1 MISASGTLVLAGRLI
16 RVPTGAGTLSRIS
29 LLLMALAFLRGSL
42 LAQGTAAA
50 SQTGKAR
57 SAPIT
62 KAVQEPELQGR
73 LAALEAAKQGSDATT
88 VGTAARLV
96 IAFGLRRWGEL
107 QLEALSPTEAVAAFR
122 RSLDFEDA
130 PTARLDLAVS
140 YLAARRLDEALSTAT
155 EVLTANPENAKGW
168 YLQGRVWV
176 EKKLY
181 EHAIE
186 SFRHSL
192 DIESSPGAM
201 YWLGAALLQTR
212 QPEQA
217 KAIFHKLLNQ
227 STNRAWMH
235 ARFSEAYRD
244 AQYRDDAARERQL
257 AAQIDPALAH
267 RTIAAPPPDSDLI
280 LDDAGYW
287 STSKPPGRVSPSP
300 DQRRKLQADLRKVV
314 ASALNDLGTAEAR
327 QQQFPLALA
336 HFHQAEGWQPD
347 TPGLQRNIGIA
358 AMRESDYAE
367 AVRTLQPVIAA
378 NPQDA
383 VARAALG
390 SAWFA
395 VNNFAQAAK
404 TLSPLGDAVLQHPE
418 VAYAMA
424 ESLVKI
430 NKYSEAAG
438 LLARMEN
445 MQLPPQMF
453 LLVAQAWSQMGVYP
467 RAVDACHR
475 ALEADPKLPTAH
487 YLAGLALI
495 RQDRAADAAQEF
507 RDELRLDPNN
517 AEAQYNLAF
526 VLLQQSQDEEAVG
539 WLRKVL
545 ALNPEHAEA
554 NYELG
559 KQLFRSG
566 DAVDAIA
573 YLEAAARLKPS
584 FEPVHYQLQAAYR
597 AAGRL
602 QDADREAKIYRELKA
617 KSRNITLPPPR
628 AQGETSPQPN

>member
-1 MISASGTLVLAGRLI
+1 
-16 RVPTGAGTLSRIS
+16 
-29 LLLMALAFLRGSL
+29 
-42 LAQGTAAA
+42 
-50 SQTGKAR
+50 
-57 SAPIT
+57 
-62 KAVQEPELQGR
+62 
-73 LAALEAAKQGSDATT
+73 LAALEAAKQGGDAAA
-88 VGTAARLV
+88 VGNSARLV
-96 IAFGLRRWGEL
+96 IAVGLRRWGEV
-107 QLEALSPTEAVAAFR
+107 QLEAQSPTEAIDAFR

-130 PTARLDLAVS
+130 PAARLDLAVS
-140 YLAARRLDEALSTAT
+140 YLAAKRLDEALSTAT
-155 EVLTANPENAKGW
+155 EILTANPGNAKGW
-168 YLQGRVWV
+168 YLQGRVWM

-192 DIESSPGAM
+192 EIESTPGAM
-201 YWLGAALLQTR
+201 YWLGAALLQTK

-217 KAIFHKLLNQ
+217 KAIFQELLNQ

-235 ARFSEAYRD
+235 GRISAAYRD
-244 AQYRDDAARERQL
+244 AQYTEDAARELRL

-267 RTIAAPPPDSDLI
+267 RSIGLPPSDSDLI
-280 LDDAGYW
+280 FDDAGYW
-287 STSKPPGRVSPSP
+287 STSKPANRVSPSA
-300 DQRRKLQADLRKVV
+300 DQRHKLQAELRKIV

-327 QQQFPLALA
+327 QQQFALALA
-336 HFHQAEGWQPD
+336 HFHEAEGWQPD

-358 AMRESDYAE
+358 AMRVSDYAE

-395 VNNFAQAAK
+395 VNHFAEAAK
-404 TLSPLGDAVLQHPE
+404 TLSPLGNSVLQHPE
-418 VAYAMA
+418 VAYALA
-424 ESLVKI
+424 ESLVRI
-430 NKYSEAAG
+430 NKYADATA
-438 LLARMEN
+438 LLDRMAN
-445 MQLPPQMF
+445 TQLSPQML

-467 RAVDACHR
+467 RAVEACHR
-475 ALEADPKLPTAH
+475 ALEADPELPTAH

-495 RQDRAADAAQEF
+495 RQDRAADATQEF
-507 RDELRLDPNN
+507 RDELQLDPNN
-517 AEAQYNLAF
+517 VEAQYNLAF

-545 ALNPEHAEA
+545 ARNPEHAEA

-602 QDADREAKIYRELKA
+602 EDADREAKIYRELKA